1 MRFMHKFKA
10 YHLSLFLW
18 GCLIS
23 AVSFLFVFLIDFSS
37 HTYILNDKITFFPVL
52 KSTIYCISIA
62 IIEEVLWRYLFLK
75 KWIVDK
81 TKPFSKRVVYL
92 GLISS
97 IIWGFL
103 HLNLDFFPIMQINTV
118 LSGLSLFFATYL
130 FRSIS
135 MAIGMHFSWN
145 FIQGVIFPFEGSGS
159 ISQSFFLMKGNPGEF
174 WPEASHYMILAF
186 LIEITF
192 IWLVYKKKGCQA
204 FKDQ

>member
-1 MRFMHKFKA
+1 MPKFKA
-10 YHLSLFLW
+10 YHLALFLW

-23 AVSFLFVFLIDFSS
+23 AVSFLFIFFLEFSS
-37 HTYILNDKITFFPVL
+37 HTFVLNDTISFFPVL
-52 KSTIYCISIA
+52 NSTLYCVFIA
-62 IIEEVLWRYLFLK
+62 ILEEFLFRYLFLK

-97 IIWGFL
+97 LTWSFL

-145 FIQGVIFPFEGSGS
+145 FIQGVIFPFEGSGA
-159 ISQSFFLMKGNPGEF
+159 ITQSFFLIKSNNTEM

-192 IWLVYKKKGCQA
+192 IWLVYKKKGGQA